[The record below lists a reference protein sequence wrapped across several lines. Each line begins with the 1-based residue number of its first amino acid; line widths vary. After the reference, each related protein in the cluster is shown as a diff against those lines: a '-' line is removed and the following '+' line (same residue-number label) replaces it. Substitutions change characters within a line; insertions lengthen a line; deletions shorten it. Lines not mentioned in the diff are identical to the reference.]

1 MKGKKIQILQKLLQK
16 MKGENT
22 LQIIFEVSSSL
33 ILKPKNKKR
42 NQRKTKKEK
51 ITYRLILLMNMD
63 IKPLNKILALIQ
75 QYIKMIIFY
84 CCSIA
89 KSCPTLCNPMD
100 CNMPDLPVPNHFS
113 EFAQVH
119 VHWIGGAV
127 QPSHPLSLSS
137 PSAPQ
142 SFQSNARSF

>member
-1 MKGKKIQILQKLLQK
+1 

-63 IKPLNKILALIQ
+63 INPLNKILALIQ
-75 QYIKMIIFY
+75 QYIKMIIFC

-89 KSCPTLCNPMD
+89 KSCPTL
-100 CNMPDLPVPNHFS
+100 
-113 EFAQVH
+113 
-119 VHWIGGAV
+119 
-127 QPSHPLSLSS
+127 QPHGL
-137 PSAPQ
+137 Q
-142 SFQSNARSF
+142 HARPPCP